1 MSNLNIL
8 YMQYPSRVDFF
19 YFLAL
24 ISHIYVHNITYI
36 SLLHYFIVKRPD
48 QAYNRPPTLGNLRK
62 PSKADRKGYHY
73 QPIASTS
80 RQSPTFVLDDDPIEL
95 ELVHDPG
102 PSPRSFDYS
111 SA

>member
-1 MSNLNIL
+1 MCITLHTCL
-8 YMQYPSRVDFF
+8 
-19 YFLAL
+19 FLHL
-24 ISHIYVHNITYI
+24 
-36 SLLHYFIVKRPD
+36 FIVKRPD

>member
-1 MSNLNIL
+1 MNIL
-8 YMQYPSRVDFF
+8 KFF
-19 YFLAL
+19 LFFFLV
-24 ISHIYVHNITYI
+24 SFQKSV
-36 SLLHYFIVKRPD
+36 VKRPD

-102 PSPRSFDYS
+102 PSPRSLDYS